1 MPKPIAFTLSFALIA
16 QLSFRTRDKSL
27 GDSKFIIYL
36 MHVWHVR
43 HVWHMWHMWRCTCA
57 TFDIASIGLLENA
70 VCVGVIEH
78 FYGRLTDNCG
88 PGGRTLG
95 LVVNLLVTHV
105 PLPLSKRLTYLN
117 GFDYVCVCVWMQKY
131 NSVQCTCPCPT
142 ARMRPLSHGISIPFV
157 AYKSNDA
164 PPPPHPLIRLF
175 LDGCSNNSVNATA
188 P

>member
-117 GFDYVCVCVWMQKY
+117 GFDYVCVCV
-131 NSVQCTCPCPT
+131 
-142 ARMRPLSHGISIPFV
+142 
-157 AYKSNDA
+157 
-164 PPPPHPLIRLF
+164 
-175 LDGCSNNSVNATA
+175 
-188 P
+188 